1 MCIRDRFGFD
11 SSEATREDPTRGAPG
26 GTPRAAGPLTAPQMA
41 SNAARR
47 APPSHSHRL
56 GSDES
61 ALRERLK
68 RKYAAS
74 ILALEGEFLK
84 RRKKGKLPAGATSAL
99 KAWWRERLEWPYP
112 TDEDKKA
119 LGEETGLDATQI
131 NNWFINQRKRHWH
144 KLFARGEQAPAT
156 PEEARAALARNHG
169 SLEKALE
176 AARRA

>member
-1 MCIRDRFGFD
+1 MDV
-11 SSEATREDPTRGAPG
+11 
-26 GTPRAAGPLTAPQMA
+26 
-41 SNAARR
+41 
-47 APPSHSHRL
+47 
-56 GSDES
+56 ES

>member
-1 MCIRDRFGFD
+1 MPSMRSGATMAAEEAASGEETPFTASMASANEDAASAGSRATAAASERSTTRCAASVAAASTCGAMCI
-11 SSEATREDPTRGAPG
+11 SVS
-26 GTPRAAGPLTAPQMA
+26 
-41 SNAARR
+41 
-47 APPSHSHRL
+47 
-56 GSDES
+56 
-61 ALRERLK
+61 
-68 RKYAAS
+68 AAS
-74 ILALEGEFLK
+74 EPSAA
-84 RRKKGKLPAGATSAL
+84 AGATSAL